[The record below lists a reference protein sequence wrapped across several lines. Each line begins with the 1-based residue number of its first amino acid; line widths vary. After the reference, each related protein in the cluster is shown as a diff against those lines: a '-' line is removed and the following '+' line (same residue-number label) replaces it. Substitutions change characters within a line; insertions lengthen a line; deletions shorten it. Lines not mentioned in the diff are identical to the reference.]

1 MCAVFS
7 ALINQVEMVSQEG
20 VVMNLNHV
28 FKATNGVTQGALND
42 CIGLFGRLE

>member
-20 VVMNLNHV
+20 VVMNLSRM
-28 FKATNGVTQGALND
+28 FKAANGVTKDALND
-42 CIGLFGRLE
+42 RIGLFGRLE